1 MSTINEIFETASK
14 KMSENLNITLHTSHE
29 LANIVAQVGAFK
41 DRTNELNSEIVD
53 EIVYDLFVALQ
64 LSVSGL
70 YRHSFISSRCA
81 LELGVASLK
90 FKDNNFSYLL
100 RKKKGKDIVWSEL
113 SKDEFCVLSSN
124 YLELFLPKGN
134 FTKVIEMAKISYR
147 ECSEYVHGKYSYLT
161 NINDLKFSYDLNLS
175 HNSIESCLNVV
186 KLLNILVYIRFGNK
200 SDKHHEL
207 FEKLK
212 KEFEV

>member
-1 MSTINEIFETASK
+1 MFRICPWEI
-14 KMSENLNITLHTSHE
+14 
-29 LANIVAQVGAFK
+29 
-41 DRTNELNSEIVD
+41 
-53 EIVYDLFVALQ
+53 
-64 LSVSGL
+64 
-70 YRHSFISSRCA
+70 
-81 LELGVASLK
+81 
-90 FKDNNFSYLL
+90 
-100 RKKKGKDIVWSEL
+100 
-113 SKDEFCVLSSN
+113 
-124 YLELFLPKGN
+124 
-134 FTKVIEMAKISYR
+134 
-147 ECSEYVHGKYSYLT
+147 SYLT